1 MSRSIAVNLR
11 AKNRVCSGEENE
23 RVLPAPVGSGGQL
36 TSAATVTQ
44 FCGRETVMRRVIV
57 AGTLLGVLVL
67 TTGTTAAWAD
77 GPLHEKS
84 SLAGSVTIPAGE
96 LCDFAY
102 SESFSFADN
111 AIVFGDPDD
120 PDTVIIQV
128 AQQVTHTNLD
138 TGFTLTE
145 VDHYVIHEGPDQ
157 AKVVGIFWH
166 LRDADGKIVL
176 VQSGQLVV
184 SLETGEIV
192 EVTPAINPDFAA
204 VICPA
209 LGGQPAS

>member
-1 MSRSIAVNLR
+1 
-11 AKNRVCSGEENE
+11 
-23 RVLPAPVGSGGQL
+23 
-36 TSAATVTQ
+36 
-44 FCGRETVMRRVIV
+44 MRRFVV

-77 GPLHEKS
+77 EPLHEKS
-84 SLAGSVTIPAGE
+84 SFAGSVTIPAGE

-102 SESFSFADN
+102 SESFSFTDN
-111 AIVFGDPDD
+111 VIVFGDPDD
-120 PDTVIIQV
+120 PARVIDQV

-145 VDHYVIHEGPDQ
+145 VDYFVIHEGSDQ
-157 AKVVGIFWH
+157 ARVVGIFWH
-166 LRDADGKIVL
+166 LRDADGKVVL

-184 SLETGEIV
+184 NLETGEIV
-192 EVTPAINPDFAA
+192 KVTPAVDADFAA

>member
-1 MSRSIAVNLR
+1 
-11 AKNRVCSGEENE
+11 
-23 RVLPAPVGSGGQL
+23 
-36 TSAATVTQ
+36 
-44 FCGRETVMRRVIV
+44 MRRFVV

-77 GPLHEKS
+77 EPLHEKTGF
-84 SLAGSVTIPAGE
+84 AGTVTIPAGE

-120 PDTVIIQV
+120 PARVIIQV
-128 AQQVTHTNLD
+128 AQQVAHTNLD

-145 VDHYVIHEGPDQ
+145 VDHYVIHEAADQ
-157 AKVVGIFWH
+157 ARVVGIFWH
-166 LRDADGKIVL
+166 LRDVDGKIVL

-184 SLETGEIV
+184 NIETGEIV
-192 EVTPAINPDFAA
+192 KVTPAINPDFAA
-204 VICPA
+204 VICPL
-209 LGGQPAS
+209 LGGQPAG